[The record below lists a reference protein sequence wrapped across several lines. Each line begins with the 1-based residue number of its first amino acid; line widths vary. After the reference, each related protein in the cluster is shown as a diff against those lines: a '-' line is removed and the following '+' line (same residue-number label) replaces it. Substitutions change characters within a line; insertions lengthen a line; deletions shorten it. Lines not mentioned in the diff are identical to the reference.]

1 MNADQDPRTGAAGG
15 AGQPASTPESGADT
29 PPAAGGEAERAR
41 REASFTR
48 RALLRAGWVAP
59 VILTVGLPSKVFA
72 GSGKHTD
79 TPHADGGHIDAP
91 GHFDGS
97 VNANHADAV
106 GHLDGG
112 HFDAVGP
119 GRHQDNAHTDASNH
133 ADSPGGRPQP
143 HVDAAHLDFAHNDFP
158 HMDKDPP

>member
-1 MNADQDPRTGAAGG
+1 MHTNDGAKSLPGGFPDQQATPETGPSADAEQ
-15 AGQPASTPESGADT
+15 PESG
-29 PPAAGGEAERAR
+29 PEAEQAR
-41 REASFTR
+41 REATFSR

-59 VILTVGLPSKVFA
+59 VILTVGLPSTVFA
-72 GSGKHTD
+72 GSGRHVD

-119 GRHQDNAHTDASNH
+119 GRHEDNAHTDASNH
-133 ADSPGGRPQP
+133 ADAPGGAPQP
-143 HVDAAHLDFAHNDFP
+143 H
-158 HMDKDPP
+158 